1 MEIFK
6 DNEKIKLFFDYILEL
21 SEFKE
26 EDNDENVEFIKDS
39 TIRDDI
45 AISSFIEYS
54 ENLNKIG
61 LSYVAPSFIS
71 NNIIELINII
81 KNIFKIHHN
90 IDIYL
95 QLSISNSIIKKYY
108 HSIINNKTLFY
119 INFDNFDN
127 FLNKANI
134 LDFKINDDY
143 FISVIIIIDK
153 DFKNIK
159 EFNMEIS
166 NISNI
171 IFDKKQ
177 NILNFIEKIDN
188 KNYETIEKISM
199 LCTI

>member
-95 QLSISNSIIKKYY
+95 QHSISNSIIKKYY
-108 HSIINNKTLFY
+108 HSIINNKTLIY
-119 INFDNFDN
+119 INYDNFDN

-188 KNYETIEKISM
+188 KNYDTNEKISM